1 MSPLLSQAGLIL
13 QIAELGGENE
23 RLQLQLTDAQQ
34 KQKQAESTVQQL
46 QQHQPESAAPTA
58 NAQAQS
64 NVLHH
69 QLEDLRRHNTELQTE
84 LAAVKQSLKAEESQ
98 AAQQRLDL
106 KQHRDSSEHASW
118 ELQHR
123 VDTLTQENQSL
134 LAHHAQLESRFEG
147 LTKQLA
153 KAQHAQ
159 HAGAQSKAEQA
170 ESFARAHALQ
180 EQVNNLMEGS
190 AAQVEQRHRLENE
203 VASLQ
208 RKLTN
213 AESALDLH
221 QHRVRG
227 HKEAE
232 TASSGRIAELQQ
244 QAESVVQ
251 ENAALQAQCRRQ
263 TADMKQ
269 LQTDVQVGMHT
280 GISHEIYGLWAQ
292 RLNMG

>member
-1 MSPLLSQAGLIL
+1 MGA
-13 QIAELGGENE
+13 ENE
-23 RLQLQLTDAQQ
+23 KLRWQLTDAQQ
-34 KQKQAESTVQQL
+34 KQKQAVLTAQQL
-46 QQHQPESAAPTA
+46 QQHQSGSAAPTPA
-58 NAQAQS
+58 DTQAQFS
-64 NVLHH
+64 VLHH
-69 QLEDLRRHNTELQTE
+69 QLEDLHRHNTDLQTE
-84 LAAVKQSLKAEESQ
+84 LAAVKQSLKAEQSQ
-98 AAQQRLDL
+98 AAQQLQDH
-106 KQHRDSSEHASW
+106 KQHRESSEHASW

-123 VDTLTQENQSL
+123 VDNLTQENQSL
-134 LAHHAQLESRFEG
+134 LAHHAQLESRFEA

-159 HAGAQSKAEQA
+159 HAGAHSKAEQA
-170 ESFARAHALQ
+170 ESLARAHALQ

-213 AESALDLH
+213 AESALSQH

-232 TASSGRIAELQQ
+232 TASSSRIAALQQ
-244 QAESVVQ
+244 QAESVVE

-263 TADMKQ
+263 TGDMKQ
-269 LQTDVQVGMHT
+269 LQTDVQVSMHAST
-280 GISHEIYGLWAQ
+280 LHKLQ
-292 RLNMG
+292 